1 MHRKRKR
8 AVIFLS
14 LCLLA
19 ALWLYWGNTSIEVT
33 LMEIEDKR
41 LPEGFSGLTIV
52 QVSDL
57 HNASFGERQGRL
69 LEKIEEASPDLI
81 AVTGD
86 LIDSDHTELG
96 KAMEFIQGA
105 AALAPVY
112 YVTGNHEAW
121 SEDWGDLE
129 EQLKEAEV
137 VVLRGEKAEVIC
149 HGIPFAL
156 IGLDD
161 PAFNADGGEEAVEM
175 GRRLEVLSERTD
187 GYTILLSHRPELF
200 DVYAE
205 KEIDLVLSGHA
216 HGGQMRIPF
225 IGGLIAPNQGV
236 FPLYTEGLFE
246 KGQTKMVVSRGLGNS
261 VIPVR
266 VNNRPQLIVVK
277 LK

>member
-1 MHRKRKR
+1 M
-8 AVIFLS
+8 
-14 LCLLA
+14 
-19 ALWLYWGNTSIEVT
+19 
-33 LMEIEDKR
+33 
-41 LPEGFSGLTIV
+41 
-52 QVSDL
+52 
-57 HNASFGERQGRL
+57 
-69 LEKIEEASPDLI
+69 
-81 AVTGD
+81 
-86 LIDSDHTELG
+86 
-96 KAMEFIQGA
+96 
-105 AALAPVY
+105 
-112 YVTGNHEAW
+112 
-121 SEDWGDLE
+121 
-129 EQLKEAEV
+129 
-137 VVLRGEKAEVIC
+137 IC

-175 GRRLEVLSERTD
+175 SRRLEVLSERTD

-200 DVYAE
+200 NVYAE

-216 HGGQMRIPF
+216 HGGQIRIPF